1 MVTET
6 ELIEF
11 DLLQKFGERW
21 KYRYSAGAKYIFASS
36 KALAIEGATEAFRK
50 ALPGELLTR
59 EERYEKANQEDI
71 ERSDNLWKH
80 LNLDDLQA
88 LFSRMGG
95 DIKSLQRA
103 SLREFTG
110 NGGRRT
116 SSAVAAQGAR
126 DTALMCMRLERYIQ
140 WRQEK

>member
-1 MVTET
+1 MVTEK
-6 ELIEF
+6 ELIAF
-11 DLLQKFGERW
+11 DLLQNFGERW

-36 KALAIEGATEAFRK
+36 KAR
-50 ALPGELLTR
+50 PGELLTR
-59 EERYEKANQEDI
+59 EERYEKANQDDI
-71 ERSDNLWKH
+71 EQSDNRWKH

-95 DIKSLQRA
+95 DIKSLQGA

-140 WRQEK
+140 WRREK